1 MLAAMGLLFDS
12 FWRAAAYL
20 RPRVIALSLLPLV
33 LMALLAMGLG
43 YFYWDGAVQAM
54 RTLLDASSLLAS
66 VWGWLRAGV
75 WGCDGRH
82 GAADGGA
89 GCGAC
94 AGGGVAAG
102 RWRC

>member
-1 MLAAMGLLFDS
+1 MAGRTEVAGQGLSDPAGAACMLAAMGLLLDS
-12 FWRAAAYL
+12 FWRAAAYCL

-66 VWGWLRAGV
+66 VWG
-75 WGCDGRH
+75 
-82 GAADGGA
+82 
-89 GCGAC
+89 
-94 AGGGVAAG
+94 
-102 RWRC
+102 